1 MHDFKGCLK
10 TFLGVIRRAFF
21 STGWLR
27 VFIFLMCVSLGW
39 HWKLLPNFQ
48 EDLIS
53 NSSDHFFEI
62 VPSTSVCGCRGYRM
76 GPNLDAYGSWQSVPH
91 GVRVFYGAQSA
102 GFNFAGLM
110 TARVVLGVFEAGF
123 GPVITLYFCKPLF
136 SFVIF
141 GFLSTSSFFQ
151 LSFTPNGSLGFELVK
166 SCKPFPIRWH

>member
-39 HWKLLPNFQ
+39 HWKPLPNFQ

-110 TARVVLGVFEAGF
+110 AARLLLGVFEAGF
-123 GPVITLYFCKPLF
+123 GPVITLYFCRPLFRLSSSDFCEVHSLF
-136 SFVIF
+136 SFLLHQT
-141 GFLSTSSFFQ
+141 GAWSS
-151 LSFTPNGSLGFELVK
+151 S
-166 SCKPFPIRWH
+166 